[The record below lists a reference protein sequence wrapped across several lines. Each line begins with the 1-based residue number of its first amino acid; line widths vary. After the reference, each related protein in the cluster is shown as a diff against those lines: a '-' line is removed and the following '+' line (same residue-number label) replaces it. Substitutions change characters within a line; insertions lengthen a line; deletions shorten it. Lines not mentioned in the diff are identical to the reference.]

1 MKRVLIICFMLL
13 IAFTMIG
20 CNNESEKEKG
30 ERELLNTKLYDED
43 LNEMQE
49 NTKFNFDEILLK
61 KNVSLEDIIKIY
73 YQTRIY
79 SSKLIVYEEKEAISS
94 VVGML
99 EGSYIETSEED
110 MFKEVSFS
118 ELTVTQIVF
127 ENNNIMTVY
136 GYVKKIDSTE
146 NKIAIKNYIK
156 FNEKFYESV

>member
-1 MKRVLIICFMLL
+1 MKRVLIMCFILVITFM
-13 IAFTMIG
+13 MVG
-20 CNNESEKEKG
+20 CNNKSEMKNG
-30 ERELLNTKLYDED
+30 ERELSSTKLYDEG

-61 KNVSLEDIIKIY
+61 NNVSLEDIIKIS

-94 VVGML
+94 VVRML
-99 EGSYIETSEED
+99 RGTYSEVSKEN

-127 ENNNIMTVY
+127 DNNNIMTVY

-146 NKIAIKNYIK
+146 NKIVIKNYIK